1 MEPVR
6 IDRMTRRELIQR
18 LVLNSISDD
27 GENVDQVILR
37 DAVETGAMCGLSV
50 ERSDV
55 VEALGELVGQGLART
70 YRLSATE
77 PSIELPGMP
86 PLDVVE
92 EYFTTYFFITE
103 KGMDL
108 HLADDSWWP
117 FDEEREPRV

>member
-1 MEPVR
+1 
-6 IDRMTRRELIQR
+6 
-18 LVLNSISDD
+18 
-27 GENVDQVILR
+27 
-37 DAVETGAMCGLSV
+37 
-50 ERSDV
+50 
-55 VEALGELVGQGLART
+55 
-70 YRLSATE
+70 
-77 PSIELPGMP
+77 MP

>member
-55 VEALGELVGQGLART
+55 VEALGELVGQGLARA